1 MTEIAFASASELAA
15 TVRSRQ
21 IGCRELLDHYLDRVE
36 RFNPGV
42 NAIVT
47 LDIERAQKRAD
58 EADSALAR
66 GEKVGPLHGVPM
78 TLKDT
83 IDVAGVRT
91 TAGAEKYTDHVPKT
105 QGPVVQKLVDA
116 GAIIFGKTNTPEMA
130 SDAQSYNSLFGT
142 TNNPWD
148 HARTPGGS
156 SGGPGAAV
164 AAGLTGF
171 DIGSD
176 VGGSIRHPAH
186 CCGIY
191 GHKPT
196 NGTVSFRGHIPGPP
210 GGLAPFDIWSM
221 GPMAR
226 SAEDLGLVL
235 DVIAGPEPEDAIGW
249 KLELPESRHKSIR
262 DFRVAAWLDDPECPV
277 DQEICN
283 RLESLVVS
291 LDAAGVSV
299 DTTARPPIGM
309 SEATKLWRKLYSP
322 IHSPEAPDEK
332 FEALIKRADDLG
344 EDDPLTIPAA
354 YTVMRHRDWLR
365 ANEERHQIRRKYQGF
380 FRDFDVLLA
389 PVMPAAAY
397 PHDHSDDK
405 DARTLTVNGEE
416 RPYWDLLPWMVVFGV
431 FLFPVT
437 VAPVGSTSDGLPVG
451 VQIVGPHLGD
461 RTTIEFAS
469 LIAEVTGGFK
479 APPGY

>member
-1 MTEIAFASASELAA
+1 MGQYVRTATPPLRSGLYSTGVPLGRNHDRNCIASASELAA

-164 AAGLTGF
+164 AAGV
-171 DIGSD
+171 DR
-176 VGGSIRHPAH
+176 IRHRQRRR
-186 CCGIY
+186 GI
-191 GHKPT
+191 
-196 NGTVSFRGHIPGPP
+196 N
-210 GGLAPFDIWSM
+210 
-221 GPMAR
+221 
-226 SAEDLGLVL
+226 
-235 DVIAGPEPEDAIGW
+235 
-249 KLELPESRHKSIR
+249 
-262 DFRVAAWLDDPECPV
+262 
-277 DQEICN
+277 
-283 RLESLVVS
+283 
-291 LDAAGVSV
+291 
-299 DTTARPPIGM
+299 
-309 SEATKLWRKLYSP
+309 
-322 IHSPEAPDEK
+322 
-332 FEALIKRADDLG
+332 
-344 EDDPLTIPAA
+344 
-354 YTVMRHRDWLR
+354 
-365 ANEERHQIRRKYQGF
+365 
-380 FRDFDVLLA
+380 
-389 PVMPAAAY
+389 
-397 PHDHSDDK
+397 
-405 DARTLTVNGEE
+405 
-416 RPYWDLLPWMVVFGV
+416 
-431 FLFPVT
+431 
-437 VAPVGSTSDGLPVG
+437 
-451 VQIVGPHLGD
+451 
-461 RTTIEFAS
+461 
-469 LIAEVTGGFK
+469 
-479 APPGY
+479 